1 MNRLFQ
7 AIWIGTAIL
16 IPSAQALTQCQA
28 DEIAARI
35 VQEIPGMLAGGG
47 PGGGGRGGGGG
58 GGRKLLVAEHE
69 GNHEGMEPRGGA
81 IGGIARRAGLYCQL
95 ENFTSPTTRLIV
107 PQCDV

>member
-1 MNRLFQ
+1 M
-7 AIWIGTAIL
+7 WVGTAIL
-16 IPSAQALTQCQA
+16 MPGAQALTQCQA

-47 PGGGGRGGGGG
+47 PGGGGGGG
-58 GGRKLLVAEHE
+58 GGRKLHMAEHE

-81 IGGIARRAGLYCQL
+81 LGGTARRAGLYCQL